1 MIHLKEGMIRKRSL
15 AWVMDL
21 MVERRYYVHRRLLR
35 AYLEMNHPKKD
46 IQQLQHEMDTARADV
61 KKVCNGEVAQQSKNQ
76 SLDAVLTGA
85 GMLIVLGLAMGFAS
99 QLNKQQVTILTSGSI
114 GVASGL
120 VLGYAVG
127 RRKNG

>member
-1 MIHLKEGMIRKRSL
+1 
-15 AWVMDL
+15 
-21 MVERRYYVHRRLLR
+21 
-35 AYLEMNHPKKD
+35 MNHPKKD

>member
-1 MIHLKEGMIRKRSL
+1 
-15 AWVMDL
+15 
-21 MVERRYYVHRRLLR
+21 
-35 AYLEMNHPKKD
+35 MNHPKKD

-61 KKVCNGEVAQQSKNQ
+61 KKVCNGEVAQQSKSQ